1 MHAMKLK
8 RKIALIL
15 RTGTLNLYTCMF
27 KVYCKPIFIFVPQ
40 TFAKVARPSSSRIF
54 LAVKQSSIVSII
66 LFCDGPHL
74 VRET

>member
-27 KVYCKPIFIFVPQ
+27 KVYCKPIFIYVPQ
-40 TFAKVARPSSSRIF
+40 TFYEVCETFIITNISCCEPVINC
-54 LAVKQSSIVSII
+54 LYYIV
-66 LFCDGPHL
+66 L
-74 VRET
+74 